1 MYPFDEDKTMAIKCS
16 TPECREDLKKCISS
30 KLDVKTLILCMAII
44 AGICGTVGTMVY
56 GSYAQRQDTQSGNIK
71 SNTES
76 ARKVEGDI
84 GKIQTDLEWIKK
96 GMEESKLL
104 QTEILHK
111 LDNLKGQL
119 TDK

>member
-1 MYPFDEDKTMAIKCS
+1 MAIKCA
-16 TPECREDLKKCISS
+16 TPECREDLKKCIGS
-30 KLDVKTLILCMAII
+30 KMDIKTMILCLSIGVGI
-44 AGICGTVGTMVY
+44 AGGISGMVY
-56 GSYAQRQDTQSGNIK
+56 SSYAQRQDSQTSSIK

-76 ARKVEGDI
+76 ARKIEADI
-84 GKIQTDLEWIKK
+84 GKIQTDLGWIKK
-96 GMEESKLL
+96 GMEESRLL